1 MADELVYTSAA
12 RGLKPGSRGFCIVAA
27 TANLSP
33 RTVTLLESLSA
44 YRHLNLPTGGPHPS
58 NPVAW
63 SHLHL
68 AGDGRSILSRVA
80 DAGLDYSGRTNK
92 LAHHLVLGAGELHR
106 SGPATMLSAAGNLMT
121 AWSGEPRMI
130 ASRNLQAGVTPHGP
144 CTHWQQLTG
153 DAGWAGELARSG
165 SAQARVIVVKPAVNT
180 LALITEAMSLVPF
193 SQRWRITFCTFDNG
207 LPHGMT
213 CHWRFVIAGSPEHL
227 QAQRTNP
234 AGLLD
239 LTAPLGP
246 APDSSLATMARSG
259 DRTSLGSEQATTAP
273 TTTSPVSHPS
283 VTANRNADKLAAIT
297 ARASAPPLNP
307 NAPLLPP
314 TPPRP
319 KPLVVSLPPEPP
331 AEKKSSLV
339 KVLVLLG
346 IVGTLLCALLG
357 IGGYFA
363 YTVAMEAAQPSKGTP
378 KTIEQVLQEQEKQV
392 VEPEVKAVPVEPE
405 PIEDDMSV
413 EATPVVATVEVEEEQ
428 ASSDVASVPQRPR
441 TNVAPTGENEETAN
455 TLPKPDSL
463 KNFNA
468 FRISE
473 IPGLQ
478 TAEIYKRTK
487 DKFELKETLS
497 WDESMRAFLCTATD
511 VLGASTTIMKASE
524 SGMLQLNNPDYS
536 FDLVSLTGSSKRIY
550 LFQSKVIE
558 IPIELSNK
566 GDQTFP
572 LGRLEELAKSEVEF
586 PIPIPQLITTA
597 DWKTIEKKSAIDEI
611 DGKTIS
617 LRWPLKFSRDDTQ
630 LPGTTTVTVQV
641 EVSKATE
648 GHEGKLDARLNI
660 LVDFQNVGTTKL
672 IDNPTGLPTLSTYLS
687 DPTQRIYK
695 KLGDWP
701 VSIQLLAKS
710 EEISLVLTDNDKE
723 ESQTVTVI
731 PEQDSVL
738 TAFKI
743 KVTGLPRKWE
753 IKE

>member
-1 MADELVYTSAA
+1 
-12 RGLKPGSRGFCIVAA
+12 
-27 TANLSP
+27 
-33 RTVTLLESLSA
+33 
-44 YRHLNLPTGGPHPS
+44 
-58 NPVAW
+58 
-63 SHLHL
+63 
-68 AGDGRSILSRVA
+68 
-80 DAGLDYSGRTNK
+80 
-92 LAHHLVLGAGELHR
+92 
-106 SGPATMLSAAGNLMT
+106 
-121 AWSGEPRMI
+121 
-130 ASRNLQAGVTPHGP
+130 
-144 CTHWQQLTG
+144 
-153 DAGWAGELARSG
+153 
-165 SAQARVIVVKPAVNT
+165 
-180 LALITEAMSLVPF
+180 
-193 SQRWRITFCTFDNG
+193 
-207 LPHGMT
+207 
-213 CHWRFVIAGSPEHL
+213 
-227 QAQRTNP
+227 
-234 AGLLD
+234 
-239 LTAPLGP
+239 
-246 APDSSLATMARSG
+246 
-259 DRTSLGSEQATTAP
+259 
-273 TTTSPVSHPS
+273 
-283 VTANRNADKLAAIT
+283 
-297 ARASAPPLNP
+297 
-307 NAPLLPP
+307 
-314 TPPRP
+314 
-319 KPLVVSLPPEPP
+319 
-331 AEKKSSLV
+331 
-339 KVLVLLG
+339 
-346 IVGTLLCALLG
+346 
-357 IGGYFA
+357 
-363 YTVAMEAAQPSKGTP
+363 
-378 KTIEQVLQEQEKQV
+378 
-392 VEPEVKAVPVEPE
+392 
-405 PIEDDMSV
+405 
-413 EATPVVATVEVEEEQ
+413 
-428 ASSDVASVPQRPR
+428 
-441 TNVAPTGENEETAN
+441 
-455 TLPKPDSL
+455 
-463 KNFNA
+463 
-468 FRISE
+468 
-473 IPGLQ
+473 
-478 TAEIYKRTK
+478 
-487 DKFELKETLS
+487 
-497 WDESMRAFLCTATD
+497 MRAFLCTATD

-743 KVTGLPRKWE
+743 KVTGLPRMWE